1 VNLSCLLIIGAVA
14 FVPAQPRDVPAPQS
28 VGTGHIAGTVMTDGS
43 PALAVRR
50 AVVMLTDLSRGGSR
64 TTVADDRGQFS
75 FETLPSGR
83 FMLSASKGGYVKSMY
98 GATRPGGMGVPLA
111 LLDGARMTGLE
122 LTLVRGGVI
131 TGVLRDRSGAPVR
144 NVRVNAGR
152 RGAVIDD
159 RRALT
164 DSAGGS
170 GETDDRGAYRIY
182 GLRPGEYFVW
192 ATAPLWVEAGI
203 TRLTTDDDLQRA
215 RQLVQMGRG
224 GAPQT
229 ALMPATTSASGVRYA
244 DSYYPRTASPAHAAP
259 VRVGPGEERAGIDLT
274 LLLIPTAR
282 LAGSVVS
289 ASGSPTQ
296 NPRVWIR
303 PEGTGGTRQ
312 QFELRTAPDGT
323 FEVPHVMPGN
333 YLIGAEG
340 RAPADRT
347 QWARLPVSVD
357 GADQTD
363 LVLRLQHG
371 MTVTGRVVFEAGA
384 VQAPSAAGR
393 SIKLV
398 EGDQSTLHTIPEAT
412 TAPDGSFVVE
422 GVAAGSYR
430 IVLTTANSARMTTP
444 AGWMLKSITG
454 AGPDLADVPLEVRAD
469 ADVPP
474 LTVTLTSRTTELSG
488 SLVDPAGRPVTAFT
502 VVVFSADR
510 VFWTSQSRRTQST
523 RPADDGR
530 FILKNL
536 PAGDYFV
543 AALADADDLQWS
555 DPRVLAELATA
566 GVRVTIVDGQRT
578 VQDLRIAYEER
589 RAEA

>member
-1 VNLSCLLIIGAVA
+1 MRVNLSCLLVIGAVA
-14 FVPAQPRDVPAPQS
+14 FVPAQQRDVPAPPT
-28 VGTGHIAGTVMTDGS
+28 VGTGHIAGTVVTDAT
-43 PALAVRR
+43 PAAGVRR
-50 AVVMLTDLSRGGSR
+50 AVVMLTDLSRGDGR

-75 FETLPSGR
+75 FEALPAGR
-83 FMLSASKGGYVKSMY
+83 FMLSASKGGYVKSLY

-111 LLDGARMTGLE
+111 LLDGARTTGLV

-152 RGAVIDD
+152 PGAAIDERRGPTDAV
-159 RRALT
+159 
-164 DSAGGS
+164 GGS
-170 GETDDRGAYRIY
+170 SETDDRGVYRIY
-182 GLRPGEYFVW
+182 GLRPGEYVVW
-192 ATAPLWVEAGI
+192 ATAPLWVDAGV
-203 TRLTTDDDLQRA
+203 TRPTTDEDVQRA
-215 RQLVQMGRG
+215 RQLVQTGRG
-224 GAPQT
+224 SAP
-229 ALMPATTSASGVRYA
+229 ASGPVPAATSTAGVSYA
-244 DSYYPRTASPAHAAP
+244 DSYYPRTASPADAAP

-289 ASGSPTQ
+289 VSGSPMQ

-303 PEGTGGTRQ
+303 PEGSGGTRQ

-347 QWARLPVSVD
+347 QWARLPVAVNGVD
-357 GADQTD
+357 QID
-363 LVLRLQHG
+363 LLLRMRPGLS
-371 MTVTGRVVFEAGA
+371 VTGRVVFEAGSA
-384 VQAPSAAGR
+384 QAPSAAGR

-398 EGDQSTLHTIPEAT
+398 EAGQSTLYTIPEAT
-412 TAPDGSFVVE
+412 TGPDGSFVVE

-430 IVLTTANSARMTTP
+430 VVLTTANSAIMTTP

-469 ADVPP
+469 ADLPP
-474 LTVTLTSRTTELSG
+474 LTVTLTSQTTELSG
-488 SLVDPAGRPVTAFT
+488 SLVDAASRPVTAFT
-502 VVVFSADR
+502 VLVFSADR
-510 VFWTSQSRRTQST
+510 VFWTAQSRRTQST

-530 FILKNL
+530 FVLKNL
-536 PAGDYFV
+536 PAGDYFLV
-543 AALADADDLQWS
+543 AVTDLDDGPWS
-555 DPRVLAELATA
+555 DPRVLATLVGA
-566 GVRVTIVDGQRT
+566 GVRVTIAEGQRT
-578 VQDLRIAYEER
+578 VQDLRIAK
-589 RAEA
+589 